1 MNLPVLVEQTA
12 LVAAYLSQLGM
23 LLVHL
28 LLLGLEL
35 LALRPLV
42 GSILPYKAETAVH
55 LRQALG
61 REDEHELVL
70 YAAVACHV
78 AHGAD
83 EAGTPFAQLRLKGGE
98 LSLQDADVRVQS
110 LDVGG
115 DVVYRPLV
123 LTDFRIKPDNLLQTA
138 VDILLLYLHFFLVF

>member
-1 MNLPVLVEQTA
+1 
-12 LVAAYLSQLGM
+12 M

-35 LALRPLV
+35 FALCPLV
-42 GSILPYKAETAVH
+42 GGILPYEAEAAVH

-115 DVVYRPLV
+115 DVVDGLLV
-123 LTDFRIKPDNLLQTA
+123 LSDLRIEADDLLQA
-138 VDILLLYLHFFLVF
+138 VVDILLLHLHFLLVF